1 MSDEPAP
8 NRRPHPIRLTVLML
22 ICAGIA
28 LLFSPVA
35 GGRDPSGWQSSIPL
49 ISAIG
54 GSLGGIALEFFVRWG
69 QRD

>member
-1 MSDEPAP
+1 
-8 NRRPHPIRLTVLML
+8 ML